1 MLRRVTPRRLLAAV
15 AAVAVVIV
23 IGCGEKEEAAPA
35 SADAATAAGDEICA
49 AATREISALRADAAP
64 RTPKDA
70 AELTGRV
77 LAAHEQEIAGLREL
91 AVPDELRPDLDRYL
105 AARERGLEPLREGLD
120 AARAGNPTA
129 YARAQAEAAAG
140 QVRRTEL
147 ARAVGFSECSL
158 PATPGAPPPG

>member
-1 MLRRVTPRRLLAAV
+1 MFRPVSRRAPLAILLCAAL
-15 AAVAVVIV
+15 AG
-23 IGCGEKEEAAPA
+23 GCGEKDDPDPPSAA
-35 SADAATAAGDEICA
+35 AAIAEGDEICA
-49 AATREISALRADAAP
+49 AASREISALRADAAP
-64 RTPKDA
+64 RTPQDA
-70 AELTGRV
+70 VDLTEKV
-77 LAAHEQEIAGLREL
+77 LSAHEEEIAGLQAL
-91 AVPDELRPDLDRYL
+91 VVPDDHRPDLDRYL

-158 PATPGAPPPG
+158 PAAAGAPPPG